1 MNQFFYFSVAYS
13 YKCFDTLIPLFFLD
27 TILYLYLE
35 TFKSHL
41 AKVNTMGKISMGA
54 EFLDTMLHGGYDP
67 DVVTT
72 IYGPSGSGKTNI
84 CLLAAIRVASQGK
97 KVLFMDTEGGISV
110 ERIKQLCPTY
120 KEILERIIFFN
131 PVQFSE
137 QKELFEKLKE
147 EVNEHIGLIVV
158 DSISMLYR
166 LELGKPDGV
175 YDANASLGR
184 QMAYLVEISRKKKI
198 PVLLTNQVYADF
210 DDRDNVKMVG
220 GDLLKYGSKCL
231 IELQKLRDGRVLTLR
246 KHRSLPEG
254 LERKFKIV
262 QEGVEEINS

>member
-1 MNQFFYFSVAYS
+1 
-13 YKCFDTLIPLFFLD
+13 
-27 TILYLYLE
+27 
-35 TFKSHL
+35 
-41 AKVNTMGKISMGA
+41 MGKISMGA
-54 EFLDTMLHGGYDP
+54 DFLDALLQGGYDQ

-72 IYGPSGSGKTNI
+72 IYGPSGSGKTNL
-84 CLLAAIRVASQGK
+84 CLMAAVQVASQGK

-110 ERIKQLCPTY
+110 ERIKQLCSNY
-120 KEILERIIFFN
+120 KEILERVVFLSPMNFT
-131 PVQFSE
+131 E

-184 QMAYLVEISRKKKI
+184 QMAYLVEISRRKKI

-231 IELQKLRDGRVLTLR
+231 IELQKLSQGRVLTLR

-262 QEGVEEINS
+262 EGGVVEIG